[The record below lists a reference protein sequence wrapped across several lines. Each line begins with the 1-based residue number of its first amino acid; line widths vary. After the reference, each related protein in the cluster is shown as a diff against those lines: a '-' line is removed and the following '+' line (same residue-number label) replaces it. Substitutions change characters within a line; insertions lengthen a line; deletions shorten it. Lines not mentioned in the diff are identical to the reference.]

1 MTRWQQ
7 FPCFTMMCVYFEQG
21 DLFIETDSSLL
32 SGFTYWKKKSDGR
45 HRVAMKVNKE
55 KFFEHLFEV
64 F

>member
-7 FPCFTMMCVYFEQG
+7 FPCFTMMCVYLNRGLIHRNRQ
-21 DLFIETDSSLL
+21 LFAFRIHLL
-32 SGFTYWKKKSDGR
+32 EEKSDRR